1 MSAVGARPDPG
12 CDLCSLTAS
21 DGDSGAWLLTYLGF
35 DPLVEGRRE
44 ALLTL
49 ANGYQGVRGA
59 LSESHADGVH
69 YPGAYVAG
77 CYNRL
82 DSMID
87 DVRHE
92 DESIVNLPNW
102 VGVTFRIDDGAWF
115 SPVAATPSLTTMWVW
130 TSGAACCCGRRCWS
144 TRRDAGRGCG
154 SVASC
159 RWRTRISGWST
170 RCCGRRTGPAG

>member
-21 DGDSGAWLLTYLGF
+21 DGDSRAWQLTYLGF

-115 SPVAATPSLTTMWVW
+115 APGGGDAVAH
-130 TSGAACCCGRRCWS
+130 AAS
-144 TRRDAGRGCG
+144 A
-154 SVASC
+154 
-159 RWRTRISGWST
+159 
-170 RCCGRRTGPAG
+170 PARAR